1 MAEHERINT
10 SSRREGPWSVGSAG
24 VLDACPDG
32 DLAID
37 RYLRRLELD
46 LRLISLDL
54 WALGWTPYELLA
66 DVRRS
71 TGCVDATSLMV
82 RLLLADD
89 LCRSEQARPP
99 AWRNQIAE
107 LSVQTG
113 IADLGVGWLT
123 AWMVEQSSARQA
135 SECLQAVM
143 IALDRL
149 IGPSAA

>member
-1 MAEHERINT
+1 MAEPERINT
-10 SSRREGPWSVGSAG
+10 SSRRKGRWLLGSG
-24 VLDACPDG
+24 GGLDACPDD
-32 DLAID
+32 DLAIA

-54 WALGWTPYELLA
+54 WTAGWTPDELLA
-66 DVRRS
+66 EVRRS

-82 RLLLADD
+82 HLLLADD
-89 LCRSEQARPP
+89 LHRSEQARPP
-99 AWRNQIAE
+99 AWRNQMNA

-143 IALDRL
+143 IALGRL
-149 IGPSAA
+149 IEPGAA